1 MPRMMPFPRLM
12 MLWLTVLLVV
22 MLAGPL
28 RAADRDRLEAFLEVT
43 GFGVALDSL
52 ALSAADAPRML
63 GMEASDFGN
72 DWERVAN
79 EVFDTA
85 EMRKTALDIL
95 SQTLSDD
102 DLTHAAG
109 FYASDLGQ
117 RLVEVENTSHMVE
130 DDSGKRETGEDMV
143 TEMMRAGDTR
153 LQVIKEMNAAIDQSG
168 NAVRAVQEVQVR
180 FLMAASNAGVLERAI
195 DEDSLRAVLKQ
206 SENELRIQLKAG
218 ALANAAYTYADISTK
233 DLKAYRDALEHPR
246 MQRVYELMNAVQF
259 EIMAGRYERL
269 AARMA
274 DLHPGQEL

>member
-1 MPRMMPFPRLM
+1 MPRVIPMPRLM
-12 MLWLTVLLVV
+12 MLLLPVLLVV
-22 MLAGPL
+22 MQAGPL

-63 GMEASDFGN
+63 GMEASDFGS

-79 EVFDTA
+79 EVFDTG

-95 SQTLSDD
+95 SQTLSEE
-102 DLTHAAG
+102 DLAHAAG

-117 RLVEVENTSHMVE
+117 RLVEVENASHMVE
-130 DDSGKRETGEDMV
+130 DDSGKREDGEERV
-143 TEMMRAGDTR
+143 TAMMRAGDTR
-153 LQVIKEMNAAIDQSG
+153 LQVIKGLNAAIDQSG

-180 FLMAASNAGVLERAI
+180 FLMAASHAGVLERAI
-195 DEDSLRAVLKQ
+195 DEESLRALLKQ
-206 SENELRIQLKAG
+206 GENELRIQLKAG
-218 ALANAAYTYADISTK
+218 ALANAAYTYADISTE
-233 DLKAYRDALEHPR
+233 DLDAYREALEHPR

>member
-1 MPRMMPFPRLM
+1 MPRVMPLPRLM
-12 MLWLTVLLVV
+12 MLILPVLLVMMQV
-22 MLAGPL
+22 APL

-52 ALSAADAPRML
+52 ALNAADAPRML

-79 EVFDTA
+79 EVFDTG
-85 EMRKTALDIL
+85 EMRKTALEIL
-95 SQTLSDD
+95 SQTLSGE
-102 DLTHAAG
+102 DLAHASG

-117 RLVEVENTSHMVE
+117 RLVEVENASHMIE
-130 DDSGKRETGEDMV
+130 DDGAKRETGEEMV
-143 TEMMRAGDTR
+143 TAMMRGGDDR
-153 LQVIKEMNAAIDQSG
+153 LQVIKALNAAIDQSG

-180 FLMAASNAGVLERAI
+180 FLMAASHAGVLERAI
-195 DEDSLRAVLKQ
+195 DEDSLRALLKQ
-206 SENELRIQLKAG
+206 GENELRIQLKAG
-218 ALANAAYTYADISTK
+218 ALANAAYTYADISTE
-233 DLKAYRDALEHPR
+233 DLETYRDALEHPR

-274 DLHPGQEL
+274 GLHPGQEL

>member
-1 MPRMMPFPRLM
+1 MPRKMPLPRLM
-12 MLWLTVLLVV
+12 MLVLPALLLVV
-22 MLAGPL
+22 LAWPL

-52 ALSAADAPRML
+52 ALNAADAPRML
-63 GMEASDFGN
+63 GMEASDFGS

-95 SQTLSDD
+95 SQTLSDE
-102 DLTHAAG
+102 DLAHAAG

-117 RLVEVENTSHMVE
+117 RFVEVENASHMVA

-143 TEMMRAGDTR
+143 AEMMRTGDPR
-153 LQVIKEMNAAIDQSG
+153 LQVIKGMNAAIDQAG

-180 FLMAASNAGVLERAI
+180 FLMAASHAGVLERAI
-195 DEDSLRAVLKQ
+195 DEESLRALLKQ
-206 SENELRIQLKAG
+206 GEDELRIQLKAG
-218 ALANAAYTYADISTK
+218 ALANAAYTYADISTD
-233 DLKAYRDALEHPR
+233 DLKAYREVLEHPR

-274 DLHPGQEL
+274 DLHPGEEL

>member
-1 MPRMMPFPRLM
+1 MPRMMPLPRFM
-12 MLWLTVLLVV
+12 MLVLPALLVV
-22 MLAGPL
+22 TLAGPL
-28 RAADRDRLEAFLEVT
+28 RAADRDRLEAFLEIT

-63 GMEASDFGN
+63 GMEASDFGS
-72 DWERVAN
+72 DWERVAS
-79 EVFDTA
+79 EVFDTG
-85 EMRKTALDIL
+85 EMRNTALDIL
-95 SQTLSDD
+95 SQTLSED

-109 FYASDLGQ
+109 LYASDLGQ
-117 RLVEVENTSHMVE
+117 RLVEVENASHMVK
-130 DDSGKRETGEDMV
+130 DDSGKRDTGEEMV

-153 LQVIKEMNAAIDQSG
+153 LQVIKKMNAAIDQSG

-180 FLMAASNAGVLERAI
+180 FLMAASHAGVLERAI
-195 DEDSLRAVLKQ
+195 DEDSLRALLKQ
-206 SENELRIQLKAG
+206 GEAELRIELKAG
-218 ALANAAYTYADISTK
+218 ALANAAYTYADISTE
-233 DLKAYRDALEHPR
+233 DLRAYRDALEHPR

>member
-117 RLVEVENTSHMVE
+117 RLVKVENTSHMVE

>member
-1 MPRMMPFPRLM
+1 MPRVMPLPRLM
-12 MLWLTVLLVV
+12 MLLLPVLLVV
-22 MLAGPL
+22 MQAGPL

-63 GMEASDFGN
+63 GMEASDFGS

-79 EVFDTA
+79 EVFDTG

-95 SQTLSDD
+95 SQTLSEE
-102 DLTHAAG
+102 DLAHAAG

-117 RLVEVENTSHMVE
+117 RLVEVENASHMVE
-130 DDSGKRETGEDMV
+130 DDSGKRDTGEDMV
-143 TEMMRAGDTR
+143 TEMMRAGDPR
-153 LQVIKEMNAAIDQSG
+153 LQVIKGLNAAIDQSG

-180 FLMAASNAGVLERAI
+180 FLMAASHAGVLEQAI
-195 DEDSLRAVLKQ
+195 DEESLRALLKQ
-206 SENELRIQLKAG
+206 GENELRIQLKAG
-218 ALANAAYTYADISTK
+218 ALANAAYTYADISTE
-233 DLKAYRDALEHPR
+233 DLDAYREALEHPR